1 MELVAIRHGQ
11 ASFGHANYDQLS
23 PLGHRQ
29 ARLLGEWLAAR
40 PDLDFEAVATGTMA
54 RHRETLAGI
63 RAARPGLPEALVL
76 PELDEFDHHAMLAAF
91 RQVAPD
97 DPVVAAIG
105 EGRTPDLVA
114 IFRFL
119 QGGLRAWVEGR
130 LDGEV
135 PESFAAFRVRVR
147 RGFEALRAAHPGAR
161 RVLVVSSG
169 GVMSQLA
176 QWALDV
182 PDSHAIDL
190 NLSIRNSA
198 LAEFRHAEGR
208 WRFGSW
214 NALPHLAAPEHR
226 ELHTYY

>member
-1 MELVAIRHGQ
+1 MELIAVRHGQ
-11 ASFGHANYDQLS
+11 ASFGQANYDALS
-23 PLGHRQ
+23 SIGHRQ
-29 ARLLGEWLAAR
+29 SHLLGEWLASR
-40 PDLDFEAVATGTMA
+40 EDLVFDVVAIGTMV
-54 RHRETLAGI
+54 RHRETLEGI
-63 RAARPGLPEALVL
+63 RAARDDLPDALVL

-91 RQVAPD
+91 RALAPD

-105 EGRTPDLVA
+105 EGRTPDLRA

-119 QGGLRAWVEGR
+119 QAGLRAWVEGR
-130 LDGEV
+130 LDDHV
-135 PESFAAFRVRVR
+135 PESFAAFRTRVR
-147 RGFEALRAAHPGAR
+147 RGIEKLRDANPGAR

-176 QWALDV
+176 QWALEV
-182 PDSHAIDL
+182 PDSHAVDL

-214 NALPHLAAPEHR
+214 NALPHLAGPEHR

>member
-1 MELVAIRHGQ
+1 MELLAVRHGQ
-11 ASFGHANYDQLS
+11 ASFGKANYDALS
-23 PLGHRQ
+23 PLGHQQ
-29 ARLLGEWLAAR
+29 ARLLGDWLAAR
-40 PDLDFEAVATGTMA
+40 PDLSFDAVATGTMV
-54 RHRETLAGI
+54 RHRETLEGI
-63 RAARPGLPEALVL
+63 RAARDDLPEALVL

-91 RQVAPD
+91 RALAPD

-105 EGRTPDLVA
+105 EGQVPDLVS

-130 LDGEV
+130 LDDHV
-135 PESFAAFRVRVR
+135 PESFAAFRARVR
-147 RGFEALRAAHPGAR
+147 RGIEALRDANTGAR

-176 QWALDV
+176 QWALEV

-190 NLSIRNSA
+190 NLSVRNSA

-214 NALPHLAAPEHR
+214 NALPHLAGPEHR

>member
-1 MELVAIRHGQ
+1 MELLAVRHAQ
-11 ASFGHANYDQLS
+11 ASFGAENYDALS

-40 PDLDFEAVATGTMA
+40 PDLGFDAVATGTMA
-54 RHRETLAGI
+54 RHRETLEGI
-63 RAARPGLPEALVL
+63 RAARAGLPEALVL
-76 PELDEFDHHAMLAAF
+76 PELDEFDHAAMLAAF
-91 RQVAPD
+91 RRLAPD

-105 EGRTPDLVA
+105 AGRAPDLAA

-119 QGGLRAWVEGR
+119 RGGLRAWVEGR
-130 LDGEV
+130 LDDEV
-135 PESFAAFRVRVR
+135 PETFAAFRARVR
-147 RGFEALRAAHPGAR
+147 RGLDALRAAHPGAR

-182 PDSHAIDL
+182 PDAQAIEL

-198 LAEFRHAEGR
+198 LAEFRFAEGR

-226 ELHTYY
+226 ELLTYY

>member
-1 MELVAIRHGQ
+1 MELLAVRHGQ

-23 PLGHRQ
+23 AMGHRQ
-29 ARLLGEWLAAR
+29 ARLLGGWLAAR
-40 PDLDFEAVATGTMA
+40 RDLGFDAVATGTMV
-54 RHRETLAGI
+54 RHRETLEGI
-63 RAARPGLPEALVL
+63 RVARDDLPGALVL

-91 RQVAPD
+91 RALAPD
-97 DPVVAAIG
+97 DPVVAAIDA
-105 EGRTPDLVA
+105 GRTPDLIT

-119 QGGLRAWVEGR
+119 QGGLRAWVDGR
-130 LDGEV
+130 LDDRV
-135 PESFAAFRVRVR
+135 PESFGAFRTRVR
-147 RGFEALRAAHPGAR
+147 RGIEALRDATPGAR

-176 QWALDV
+176 QWALEV

-226 ELHTYY
+226 DLHTYY

>member
-1 MELVAIRHGQ
+1 MELLAVRHGQ
-11 ASFGHANYDQLS
+11 ASFGQANYDLLS

-29 ARLLGEWLAAR
+29 ARLLGEWLVAR
-40 PDLDFEAVATGTMA
+40 SDLAFDVVATGTMV
-54 RHRETLAGI
+54 RHRETLDGI
-63 RAARPGLPEALVL
+63 RSARLGLPEAVEL

-91 RQVAPD
+91 RALAPD

-119 QGGLRAWVEGR
+119 QGGLRAWVDGD
-130 LDGEV
+130 LDARV
-135 PESFAAFRVRVR
+135 PESFAAFRARVR
-147 RGFEALRAAHPGAR
+147 RGIEALRDANPGAR

-176 QWALDV
+176 QWALSV

>member
-1 MELVAIRHGQ
+1 MELLAVRHGQ
-11 ASFGHANYDQLS
+11 ASFGQTNYDQLS
-23 PLGHRQ
+23 AMGHRQ
-29 ARLLGEWLAAR
+29 ARLLGDWLAAR
-40 PDLDFEAVATGTMA
+40 PDPGFDAVATGAMV
-54 RHRETLAGI
+54 RHRETLDGI
-63 RAARPGLPEALVL
+63 RAARIDLPEAYVL
-76 PELDEFDHHAMLAAF
+76 PELDEFDHTAMLAAF
-91 RQVAPD
+91 RTLAPK

-105 EGRTPDLVA
+105 EGRTPDLTA

-130 LDGEV
+130 LDDHV
-135 PESFAAFRVRVR
+135 PESFAAFRTRVR
-147 RGFEALRAAHPGAR
+147 RGIEALRDANPGAR

-176 QWALDV
+176 QWALEV